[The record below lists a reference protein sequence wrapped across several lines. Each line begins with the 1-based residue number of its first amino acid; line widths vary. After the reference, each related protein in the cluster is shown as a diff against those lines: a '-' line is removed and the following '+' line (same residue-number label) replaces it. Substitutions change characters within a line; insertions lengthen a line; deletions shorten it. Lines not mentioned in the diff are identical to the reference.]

1 MSMPART
8 ASSSCVRS
16 REHGFVLIVAML
28 FLIVLTVLS
37 VSMFRSYNLQERIAG
52 NTREKE
58 RALEAAQ
65 SALQYGEW
73 WLSQGNGSTGT
84 ACSGVLNANTL
95 SQMQV
100 CSNLVAKP
108 ATLPWSAR
116 ADYLPPNMTVA
127 TGGGVAASGDINY
140 NAKPGLSIGY
150 LGLSPDGKSLLYQ
163 VSAFGYGGST
173 TAAAVVQSTYQVT
186 GGNKALDQP

>member
-1 MSMPART
+1 MSMHART
-8 ASSSCVRS
+8 PPAVRS
-16 REHGFVLIVAML
+16 RERGFVLIVAML

-52 NTREKE
+52 NTRETE

-73 WLSQGNGSTGT
+73 WLSQGNGTTGS

-100 CSNLVAKP
+100 CATPQANP

-116 ADYLPPNMTVA
+116 ADYLPPNMGSPQA
-127 TGGGVAASGDINY
+127 GGGTTSSGDINY
-140 NAKPGLSIGY
+140 YGLST
-150 LGLSPDGKSLLYQ
+150 DGMSLLYQ
-163 VSAFGYGGST
+163 VSAFGYGGRQT
-173 TAAAVVQSTYQVT
+173 TAAVVQSTYQVS
-186 GGNKALDQP
+186 GGNKPLDQP